1 MEMQVINN
9 CIPRENSKFSELLYK
24 DQFKK
29 VERDHCI
36 VKLLGLKGVL
46 NETRWCFLSS
56 MSSNSTYT
64 WLPSQMSH
72 FRTIYKLE
80 SSWNEIT
87 WQVHKIAK
95 FMSIIPLMKLCN
107 ITKLQW
113 TVHYN
118 LKTHFIILALDS
130 VEKVKK
136 NRWILTATVKSIKF
150 CAGNGIAVRGHLD
163 DGALNSNHISKE
175 SGNLKSLINSRIRSW

>member
-1 MEMQVINN
+1 MIKNNVDADKNMEMQIINN
-9 CIPRENSKFSELLYK
+9 CIPRENFKFSELLYK

-29 VERDHCI
+29 VERDPCI
-36 VKLLGLKGVL
+36 VRLLGLKGIL
-46 NETRWCFLSS
+46 KETRWCFLSS

-64 WLPSQMSH
+64 WFPSQMSH
-72 FRTIYKLE
+72 FKTIYKLE

-87 WQVHKIAK
+87 WQVYEIAK

-107 ITKLQW
+107 IPKLQW
-113 TVHYN
+113 PVYCN

-136 NRWILTATVKSIKF
+136 NRSILTAIIKSIKF
-150 CAGNGIAVRGHLD
+150 CVRNGIAVRGHRD
-163 DGALNSNHISKE
+163 DGA
-175 SGNLKSLINSRIRSW
+175 